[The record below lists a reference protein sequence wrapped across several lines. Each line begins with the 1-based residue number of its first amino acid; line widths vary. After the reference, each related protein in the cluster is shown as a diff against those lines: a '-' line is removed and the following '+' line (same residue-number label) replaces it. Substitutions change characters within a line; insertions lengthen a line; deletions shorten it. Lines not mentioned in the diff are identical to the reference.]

1 MHPCCSPG
9 SGGVQRVDEPES
21 PSRLARVN
29 AGSTADMIRLDGRPF
44 LMGSDFE
51 EAVLADGEGA
61 VRRVLLDGF
70 HIDKFA
76 VTNEQFAKFV
86 RRTGYRT
93 ESERIG
99 WSFVFQG
106 HIPQERSGD
115 LVAATL
121 PGAPWW
127 CKVNGASWRQPEGP
141 DSNVEGRQNHPVT
154 HVSWNDAGA
163 YARWIGKRLP
173 TEAEWEFAARGGL
186 EQKIYPWGDE
196 LTPGGRHLMNVW
208 QGTFP
213 DRDLAEDGY
222 AGTAPVDAFPPN
234 GFGLHNMTGN
244 TWEWCYDWFD
254 SAWHPTETRR
264 NPVGP
269 SRGTSKVMKGGSYL
283 CHHSYCNRYRVA
295 ARTCNTPES
304 SASNA
309 GFRCV
314 RDL

>member
-9 SGGVQRVDEPES
+9 SGRVQRVDEPER
-21 PSRLARVN
+21 PSRLARVR
-29 AGSTADMIRLDGRPF
+29 AGSTVDMIRLDSRPF

-61 VRRVLLDGF
+61 VRRVRLDGF
-70 HIDKFA
+70 YIDARA
-76 VTNEQFAKFV
+76 VTNEQFAEFV

-99 WSFVFQG
+99 WSFVFRG
-106 HIPQERSGD
+106 HLPPENHD
-115 LVAATL
+115 TVVAATL

-127 CKVNGASWRQPEGP
+127 CKVNGASWDHPEGP
-141 DSNVEGRQNHPVT
+141 ESNVERREHHPVV

-163 YARWIGKRLP
+163 YARWTGKRLP

-186 EQKIYPWGDE
+186 EGKIYPWGDE

-213 DRDLAEDGY
+213 DVDLAEDGY
-222 AGTAPVDAFPPN
+222 AGTAPVNAFPPN

-244 TWEWCYDWFD
+244 TWEWCDDWFD
-254 SAWHPTETRR
+254 SAWHPPATRR
-264 NPVGP
+264 NPAGP
-269 SRGTSKVMKGGSYL
+269 SRGTSRVMKGGSYL
-283 CHHSYCNRYRVA
+283 CHDSYCNRYRVA

-304 SASNA
+304 AASNA

>member
-1 MHPCCSPG
+1 VTEPAG
-9 SGGVQRVDEPES
+9 SNAH
-21 PSRLARVN
+21 ARVN
-29 AGSTADMIRLDGRPF
+29 AGSTADMIRLDGGPF
-44 LMGSDFE
+44 LMGTDFE
-51 EAVLADGEGA
+51 EAVLADGEGP

-70 HIDKFA
+70 YIDTFA
-76 VTNEQFAKFV
+76 VTNEQFADFV

-93 ESERIG
+93 DAERFG
-99 WSFVFQG
+99 WSFVFHGQ
-106 HIPQERSGD
+106 ISSERPD
-115 LVAATL
+115 KLVAAML

-127 CKVNGASWRQPEGP
+127 CKVDGASWRHPEGP
-141 DSNVEGRQNHPVT
+141 DSSVDRRPHHPVI
-154 HVSWNDAGA
+154 HVSWHDADA
-163 YARWIGKRLP
+163 YARSMGKRLP

-213 DRDLAEDGY
+213 DVDLAEDGY

-234 GFGLHNMTGN
+234 GYGLHNMTGN
-244 TWEWCYDWFD
+244 VWEWCRDWFD
-254 SAWHPTETRR
+254 SASQPTATRT

-269 SRGTSKVMKGGSYL
+269 SGGTSKVMKGGSYL
-283 CHHSYCNRYRVA
+283 CHQSYCNRYRVA
-295 ARTCNTPES
+295 ARTSNTPDS